1 MFQVYPVIDVNQ
13 KEFLLTIEEFYKDGV
28 PFISAKFHEVANEK
42 VDIKNGGTVEQ
53 RYSHAYKYYY
63 EKPYS
68 QFSSAAWQS
77 ELKEMH
83 NEAMLKEKIAPKL
96 NSKKFK
102 INRFG
107 NLKLREAEK
116 RSKNKKDDDQR
127 EA

>member
-28 PFISAKFHEVANEK
+28 PFISAKFHEVANET
-42 VDIKNGGTVEQ
+42 VDVKNGGTVEQ
-53 RYSHAYKYYY
+53 RYSHSYKYYY

-68 QFSSAAWQS
+68 QFSSAAWHA
-77 ELKEMH
+77 ELKDMH

-96 NSKKFK
+96 KFKKFK

>member
-1 MFQVYPVIDVNQ
+1 MFQVYPIIDVNQ

-28 PFISAKFHEVANEK
+28 PFISAKFHEVANET
-42 VDIKNGGTVEQ
+42 VDIKDGGTVEQ

-68 QFSSAAWQS
+68 QFSSVAWQS

-83 NEAMLKEKIAPKL
+83 NEAMSKEKLASKPKH
-96 NSKKFK
+96 KKFK
-102 INRFG
+102 INRFA
-107 NLKLREAEK
+107 NPKLREAKK
-116 RSKNKKDDDQR
+116 RSENKKDDDQR